1 PRWHSETGAQINLVT
16 EKSEGGAEPRAQV
29 ALDGR
34 EFFDRAAAEL
44 CCDRCESFVCVV
56 ARQSKRHDGDTFDA
70 WMIGREI
77 VDRAAQDFAVVDLRA
92 EHNLR
97 VYLDLCVE
105 QTAQLCADVRAP
117 FVHAEQVSAHIQV
130 GRMHRDVLR
139 RQTLFYAALHLVFRD
154 RGERRVVTIDE

>member
-1 PRWHSETGAQINLVT
+1 SLRGRAALKLAPKFIGYLLERTHHADAVLDLRIVAVMPQRWHSETGAQINLVT

-105 QTAQLCADVRAP
+105 QT
-117 FVHAEQVSAHIQV
+117 
-130 GRMHRDVLR
+130 
-139 RQTLFYAALHLVFRD
+139 
-154 RGERRVVTIDE
+154 